1 MAPPQAPIQI
11 EISVRISQ
19 PNFGSGQ
26 IHLNETLEL
35 PQTDFLGLA
44 GIMKRFHDLA
54 QEIMKA
60 APPLKK

>member
-1 MAPPQAPIQI
+1 MASSSNAPIQL

-44 GIMKRFHDLA
+44 AIMKKFHDLA
-54 QEIMKA
+54 MEITA
-60 APPLKK
+60 ASGKK